1 MSIYTKRT
9 APPAFGV
16 RFGSWQGFALRWHH
30 AIAIQI
36 WTMRGF
42 QCYTWQRKK
51 IPFSLA
57 REKTKRAGG
66 NPLFYFVESHY
77 TACAEQLLMA
87 RYSKSG
93 NEGGGVPPVL
103 IVFSAI
109 RRSRRIAAG
118 LPVRKFRGRMSS
130 DDANRC
136 PRSGFED

>member
-16 RFGSWQGFALRWHH
+16 RFGSWQGFALRWYH

-42 QCYTWQRKK
+42 RCYTWQRKK

-57 REKTKRAGG
+57 REKTKGAGG

-77 TACAEQLLMA
+77 TACAEQLLRLVTPNQAMKGEA
-87 RYSKSG
+87 FPLS
-93 NEGGGVPPVL
+93 
-103 IVFSAI
+103 
-109 RRSRRIAAG
+109 
-118 LPVRKFRGRMSS
+118 
-130 DDANRC
+130 
-136 PRSGFED
+136 